1 MYDAMFK
8 AVPIVFSLDSILLAL
23 LGTGLGIITGAMPGL
38 SATMGVALLIPIT
51 FGMEPAYGLILLG
64 GIYCGAIYGGSI
76 SAILLRVPGTPSSVA
91 TTYDG
96 FPMTQKGEA
105 DKALK
110 ISITA
115 SFTGGIISAAILLF
129 MAPPLARVA
138 LMFGASE
145 YFWLALLGLSV
156 IVSLS
161 SANLIKGFLAAAFG
175 LFVGAIGLDPLT
187 GVPRFTFGIPN
198 LLDGVPIIVFLI
210 GLYSIPQALEMI
222 ETETVNKV
230 PEMIQRGTA
239 CKFREIWHEIVHICW
254 PTYIRS
260 SILGTIIGI
269 IPGAG
274 GDIAS
279 FLGYEQGKRF
289 SKHQEKFGT
298 GWSEGV
304 VASEAANNGVTGG
317 SLVPM
322 LTLGIPGNAVSAVM
336 LGGLLIHGLQPGPR
350 LFAQRPDVVYTFMI
364 ALFLVNAIMLFL
376 GYFGSYLYAKVVKVP
391 YSIIGPLVITLSVVG
406 SYAIKNSM
414 FDVGLMLLVG
424 FIGYIM
430 RKLAIEAGPA
440 VLALILG
447 PMAEENWRRAML
459 ISGGDVTYVFTGVLN
474 WFLIILF
481 VIVLLFG
488 IRTFIKRKNEVEEFQ
503 ADT

>member
-1 MYDAMFK
+1 
-8 AVPIVFSLDSILLAL
+8 
-23 LGTGLGIITGAMPGL
+23 
-38 SATMGVALLIPIT
+38 
-51 FGMEPAYGLILLG
+51 
-64 GIYCGAIYGGSI
+64 
-76 SAILLRVPGTPSSVA
+76 
-91 TTYDG
+91 
-96 FPMTQKGEA
+96 
-105 DKALK
+105 
-110 ISITA
+110 
-115 SFTGGIISAAILLF
+115 
-129 MAPPLARVA
+129 
-138 LMFGASE
+138 
-145 YFWLALLGLSV
+145 
-156 IVSLS
+156 
-161 SANLIKGFLAAAFG
+161 
-175 LFVGAIGLDPLT
+175 
-187 GVPRFTFGIPN
+187 
-198 LLDGVPIIVFLI
+198 
-210 GLYSIPQALEMI
+210 
-222 ETETVNKV
+222 
-230 PEMIQRGTA
+230 
-239 CKFREIWHEIVHICW
+239 
-254 PTYIRS
+254 
-260 SILGTIIGI
+260 
-269 IPGAG
+269 
-274 GDIAS
+274 
-279 FLGYEQGKRF
+279 
-289 SKHQEKFGT
+289 
-298 GWSEGV
+298 
-304 VASEAANNGVTGG
+304 
-317 SLVPM
+317 M

-391 YSIIGPLVITLSVVG
+391 YSIVGPLVITLSVVG

-481 VIVLLFG
+481 VIVLAFG

>member
-1 MYDAMFK
+1 MYDAILK

-269 IPGAG
+269 IPGEIG
-274 GDIAS
+274 RAS
-279 FLGYEQGKRF
+279 CRER
-289 SKHQEKFGT
+289 
-298 GWSEGV
+298 V
-304 VASEAANNGVTGG
+304 
-317 SLVPM
+317 
-322 LTLGIPGNAVSAVM
+322 
-336 LGGLLIHGLQPGPR
+336 
-350 LFAQRPDVVYTFMI
+350 
-364 ALFLVNAIMLFL
+364 
-376 GYFGSYLYAKVVKVP
+376 
-391 YSIIGPLVITLSVVG
+391 
-406 SYAIKNSM
+406 
-414 FDVGLMLLVG
+414 
-424 FIGYIM
+424 
-430 RKLAIEAGPA
+430 
-440 VLALILG
+440 
-447 PMAEENWRRAML
+447 
-459 ISGGDVTYVFTGVLN
+459 
-474 WFLIILF
+474 
-481 VIVLLFG
+481 
-488 IRTFIKRKNEVEEFQ
+488 
-503 ADT
+503 

>member
-304 VASEAANNGVTGG
+304 AASEAANNGVTGG

-391 YSIIGPLVITLSVVG
+391 YSIVGPLVITLSVVG